1 MLSGRDAQ
9 VPQVSAMDDSHIQR
23 PNSSPLLP
31 WKSTLSLPFSG
42 QGRAHNQDR
51 WGAFPSRVGALLGSL
66 NPGLDLG
73 SLDSLGGHLGHS
85 LQAPVASCREVVL
98 VAAQV
103 QSLQP
108 GTHRAKGGEGREG
121 TVSQGGGRPGEQR
134 NHCQSTRVWP
144 ERQEGTR
151 GKIR

>member
-1 MLSGRDAQ
+1 MPRLPRSLQWVTVTSRD
-9 VPQVSAMDDSHIQR
+9 PI
-23 PNSSPLLP
+23 PLLSSHGSQP
-31 WKSTLSLPFSG
+31 SPSPCLDKEGPRTRTG
-42 QGRAHNQDR
+42 
-51 WGAFPSRVGALLGSL
+51 GAFPSRVGALLGSL

-121 TVSQGGGRPGEQR
+121 TVRQGGGRPGEQR
-134 NHCQSTRVWP
+134 NQSVDNP
-144 ERQEGTR
+144 GVA
-151 GKIR
+151 